1 MLLCRSIFCCIWIS
15 GFCFSSLFLLDL
27 ILVNLSWNSEFM
39 LCFIFVRFLKS
50 QTQIYLMWY
59 LMKLNSL
66 IRLCLNFK
74 IESIGFFFFWHQFIC
89 LDSKQGIIHVMFSA
103 ELIWFL
109 CYEDLFCFLFCYSN
123 RHLRRKRILLCPR
136 SQPNLT
142 EESRRRRFDNVFG
155 FRIWFFQFKLCMVV
169 QIIDCRNR

>member
-1 MLLCRSIFCCIWIS
+1 MLMEDPWCEYLDILLHMDFWVLLFFFILARSDIS
-15 GFCFSSLFLLDL
+15 ELKLKSK
-27 ILVNLSWNSEFM
+27 VYAM
-39 LCFIFVRFLKS
+39 LRFLKS

-74 IESIGFFFFWHQFIC
+74 IESIGFFFFFFFFLHQFIC

-109 CYEDLFCFLFCYSN
+109 CYEDFFFVFVFV
-123 RHLRRKRILLCPR
+123 ILIG
-136 SQPNLT
+136 T
-142 EESRRRRFDNVFG
+142 
-155 FRIWFFQFKLCMVV
+155 
-169 QIIDCRNR
+169 